1 MYSLVG
7 IIFARHNLNHS
18 KSTFMKKLIS
28 IISIILFV
36 SLSGSGQGLLDL
48 AKKAQKILP
57 VGGLSEDEVVKGL
70 KEALVK
76 GTNSGTSDAH
86 KLDGYLKNPSIKI
99 PFPPEVKQV
108 ESKLRSLG
116 MNKLVDDF
124 IVSLNRGA
132 EQAAEEAKP
141 IFVSA
146 ITGMT
151 VKDGFDILRGEDDAA
166 TRYLEKTTTAG
177 LTSAFQPVIKK
188 ALDAT
193 NATKYWAQIITA
205 YNKIPFIKDVNPNL
219 DEYATEKAITGLF
232 FLIAIQEKLI
242 RDDPL
247 ARTSELLKKVFGNN
261 K

>member
-1 MYSLVG
+1 MHSLVG
-7 IIFARHNLNHS
+7 TIQMKNKPKSMMMNKIIALLTILLF
-18 KSTFMKKLIS
+18 IS
-28 IISIILFV
+28 F
-36 SLSGSGQGLLDL
+36 SGSAQGLLDL
-48 AKKAQKILP
+48 AKKAQEILP
-57 VGGLSEDEVVKGL
+57 VGGLSEDEVVNGL

-76 GTNSGTSDAH
+76 GTNSGSATAS
-86 KLDGYLKNPSIKI
+86 KLDGYLKNPKIKI

-151 VKDGFDILRGEDDAA
+151 VKDGFNILKGEDDAA
-166 TRYLEKTTTAG
+166 TRYLEKTTTSG
-177 LTSAFQPVIKK
+177 LTSTFKPVIKK

-193 NATKYWAQIITA
+193 NATKYFTEIIKA
-205 YNKIPFIKDVNPNL
+205 YNKIPFIADVNPNL
-219 DEYATEKAITGLF
+219 EEYATTKAIDGLF
-232 FLIAIQEKLI
+232 FLIAIEEKLI
-242 RDDPL
+242 REDPL
-247 ARTSELLKKVFGNN
+247 ARTSELLKKVFGNP
-261 K
+261 

>member
-1 MYSLVG
+1 
-7 IIFARHNLNHS
+7 
-18 KSTFMKKLIS
+18 MKKLFFLFTLVFFIS
-28 IISIILFV
+28 FS
-36 SLSGSGQGLLDL
+36 SNSQGLLDL
-48 AKKAQKILP
+48 AKKAQQVLP

-76 GTNSGTSDAH
+76 GTNSGTSTAS
-86 KLDGYLKNPSIKI
+86 KLDGFLGNPSIKI

-108 ESKLRSLG
+108 EDKLRSLG

-132 EQAAEEAKP
+132 EQAADEAKP

-151 VKDGFDILRGEDDAA
+151 VKDGFDILKGADDAA

-205 YNKIPFIKDVNPNL
+205 YNKIPFIADVNPNL

-242 RDDPL
+242 REDPL

-261 K
+261 NK